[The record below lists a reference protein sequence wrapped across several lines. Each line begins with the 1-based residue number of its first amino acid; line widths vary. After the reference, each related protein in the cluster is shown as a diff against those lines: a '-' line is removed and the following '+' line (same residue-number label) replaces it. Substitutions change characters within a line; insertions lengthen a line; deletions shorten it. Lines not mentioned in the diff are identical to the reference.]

1 MFCRIAS
8 FSINTLS
15 GLSLQSGLKP
25 PLGLA
30 HVHLAT
36 AAWDSVHNPGLLLQ
50 WQWGFHLDQHMRR
63 RDCTVL
69 KTTFI
74 LLTHLMSFETPAVC
88 GRITRGGPLPSSSS
102 DSCMSSCIAWVAG
115 HNILEKAKKLI
126 RQREAVKEQQQ
137 ILGRCPPDGGKVCRF
152 PGADKSTQRQ
162 RCLKQTSTQRGQT
175 ASAEASSNSCRH
187 KP

>member
-15 GLSLQSGLKP
+15 GLSLQSSLKP

-30 HVHLAT
+30 NVHLAT

-69 KTTFI
+69 KTIFI
-74 LLTHLMSFETPAVC
+74 SYFLQTHLMSFETPAVW
-88 GRITRGGPLPSSSS
+88 GRITRGSPLPSSSS
-102 DSCMSSCIAWVAG
+102 DSCMSSYVAWVAG
-115 HNILEKAKKLI
+115 HNVLEKAKKVV
-126 RQREAVKEQQQ
+126 RQCEVVQEQQQ
-137 ILGRCPPDGGKVCRF
+137 ILRRCQPDGGKACRF
-152 PGADKSTQRQ
+152 SGADKSTQRQ
-162 RCLKQTSTQRGQT
+162 RGQT
-175 ASAEASSNSCRH
+175 AAAEASSNSCRH